1 MTQTELLL
9 DALEYYTVDPVGRRC
24 VDGENTCRYSP
35 YSLDKEE
42 TSQGCLIG
50 RLLNPEL
57 AKKIDDE
64 IGDINIDSL
73 ISGYDYTL
81 PEYMNMN
88 NARFL
93 RSCQDLHDIRRN
105 WTETGLSESGQGA
118 VLDIIDEYNLDRK
131 LFSKF
136 LN

>member
-24 VDGENTCRYSP
+24 VNSEGTCRYSP
-35 YSLDKEE
+35 YSLNKEE

-50 RLLNPEL
+50 RLLSPEL

-73 ISGYDYTL
+73 ISGYDYAL
-81 PEYMNMN
+81 PEYMNID

-93 RSCQDLHDIRRN
+93 RACQDLHDGRGN
-105 WTETGLSESGQGA
+105 WTPTELSEVGKSK
-118 VLDIIDEYNLDRK
+118 VSDIIKEYNLDK
-131 LFSKF
+131 ELFSKF